1 MNDFEKDVIERL
13 ARLETKQ
20 DSMAMYQQVMD
31 KKMDTHIERHYSF
44 GLRVFIAVFGAVV
57 SLFISIFK

>member
-20 DSMAMYQQVMD
+20 DSID
-31 KKMDTHIERHYSF
+31 KKMDTHLERHYSF